1 MFPGRV
7 DPKAIHNIKQIA
19 LIIYTDVYKLRN
31 LKKNYLQT
39 KLLMKL
45 NFNSKVPSGIFFRIC
60 FQLMVSNK
68 TYIIFNAQI
77 INMLPCK
84 F

>member
-19 LIIYTDVYKLRN
+19 LIIYTNVYKLRN
-31 LKKNYLQT
+31 LKKINC
-39 KLLMKL
+39 KK
-45 NFNSKVPSGIFFRIC
+45 
-60 FQLMVSNK
+60 
-68 TYIIFNAQI
+68 I
-77 INMLPCK
+77 INETQ